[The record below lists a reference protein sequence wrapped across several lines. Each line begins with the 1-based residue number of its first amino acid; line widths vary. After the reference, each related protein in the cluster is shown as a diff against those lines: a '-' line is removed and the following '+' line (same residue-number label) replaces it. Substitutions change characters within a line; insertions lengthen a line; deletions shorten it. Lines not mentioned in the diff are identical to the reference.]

1 VKNKDFI
8 QCILCKENVKDP
20 QLLHFKNGFPCN
32 VCKKCILQDISNN
45 EYNENIVKKWCKEFD
60 IPFVPEI
67 WETLMYLSNPK
78 IPYYNLFLEYL
89 ALMKLPACI
98 KIGYEEYEKSKENKN
113 EE

>member
-1 VKNKDFI
+1 MKNKDFI

-32 VCKKCILQDISNN
+32 VCKKCILQNISDN

-78 IPYYNLFLEYL
+78 TPYYNLFPEYL
-89 ALMKLPACI
+89 ASMACI